1 MDKKLHIILFES
13 MKAKLIY
20 PKLKPWQQVAYD
32 FIKDSPHQEKVLV
45 IKSKRQ
51 VGKNFLANA
60 ILLNYCSYGLTNCLL
75 EPTVPQARRAYNQMV
90 KSLQGSGII
99 KSANASTL
107 IIEFINGAEILYKSV
122 GQQLAGFTI
131 SGVAIIDEMCYLDD
145 SDIDVFLPTC
155 DAQKANIVY
164 ISTPL
169 FANGRFYEEFTTPEP
184 NKLILDW
191 NDWDT
196 SEFLSKE
203 KLEMYRNKLS
213 PNKFKTEY
221 LAQFITADGLLF
233 TNLNEC
239 TGTPSNQDKIFIGI
253 DWATGNNGDYTSIV
267 GMNAD
272 REQVFIKRIN
282 NLSPMKQI
290 DWLAEIVSKYN
301 VVKILAEKNSIGAV
315 FIDALQ
321 KKIKPRITNWV
332 TTNKSKQDLVQYLQS
347 CLENKTITI
356 LNDDKMLDELRKYQA
371 EVNIKTN
378 TVSYNAATGNDDDV
392 IALMLACWAIKSNLG
407 TYNLK

>member
-1 MDKKLHIILFES
+1 
-13 MKAKLIY
+13 
-20 PKLKPWQQVAYD
+20 
-32 FIKDSPHQEKVLV
+32 
-45 IKSKRQ
+45 
-51 VGKNFLANA
+51 
-60 ILLNYCSYGLTNCLL
+60 
-75 EPTVPQARRAYNQMV
+75 
-90 KSLQGSGII
+90 
-99 KSANASTL
+99 
-107 IIEFINGAEILYKSV
+107 
-122 GQQLAGFTI
+122 
-131 SGVAIIDEMCYLDD
+131 
-145 SDIDVFLPTC
+145 
-155 DAQKANIVY
+155 
-164 ISTPL
+164 
-169 FANGRFYEEFTTPEP
+169 
-184 NKLILDW
+184 
-191 NDWDT
+191 
-196 SEFLSKE
+196 
-203 KLEMYRNKLS
+203 MYRNKLS

-290 DWLAEIVSKYN
+290 DWLAEIISKYN

-347 CLENKTITI
+347 CLENKTVTI

-407 TYNLK
+407 NYNLR